1 MEKHKMCG
9 IFGFILKKPL
19 SMDKVFQILK
29 RLEVSKEPDE
39 EDPLGGYGA
48 GIAVMLLDGDII
60 AEKVG
65 KNADSPVAQLE
76 ETVRNKVFMN
86 AKLTEASVLLGHV
99 RFPTPDNFGTVK
111 FREAAQPYIGH
122 FESDL
127 TVVSVHNGKV
137 ENYEELKDK
146 IEKHVFESGK
156 AGFIDSEVIPH
167 YFGEILNETEDS
179 DAAAYELM
187 STLKGEGN
195 FAALLQV
202 DQENAFLHLIYKG
215 KAEGLIVWSN
225 DKGEVIFCSRPD
237 PVEDELKE
245 LLAVGRFRHKVSIR
259 RTENAGLK
267 LSFSA
272 ILE

>member
-1 MEKHKMCG
+1 MCG
-9 IFGFILKKPL
+9 IFGFVLRNPL
-19 SMDKVFQILK
+19 PIEKVFQILK
-29 RLEVSKEPDE
+29 KLETSKEPDE
-39 EDPLGGYGA
+39 DDPLGGYGA
-48 GIAVMLLDGDII
+48 GIAVMLPDGDII

-65 KNADSPVAQLE
+65 KTVDSPAAQLE
-76 ETVRNKVFMN
+76 EIVKNKVIMN

-99 RFPTPDNFGTVK
+99 RFPTPENFGSVK

-122 FESDL
+122 FESEL

-137 ENYEELKDK
+137 ENYKELKDK
-146 IEKHVFESGK
+146 LGKHVFESEK
-156 AGFIDSEVIPH
+156 VGFIDSEVLPH
-167 YFGEILNETEDS
+167 YFGEILNETDDS
-179 DAAAYELM
+179 NAAAYELM

-202 DQENAFLHLIYKG
+202 DEENAFLHLIYKG
-215 KAEGLIVWSN
+215 KAEGLIVWAN

-245 LLAVGRFRHKVSIR
+245 MLAVGRFRQKVNIR

-267 LSFSA
+267 LSFAA